1 MPDVVII
8 AGSKSDAYLVENGIK
23 KLNELGISYEVAY
36 ISAHR
41 EPKRLEEYVSKLVKR
56 GVKVVIAVAG
66 LSAHLPGVVSSLTEL
81 PVLGVPVD
89 TGPLNGLD
97 ALLSMV
103 QMPRG
108 VPVGTL
114 AIGKHGMINAVV
126 LASRILNLTKK

>member
-8 AGSKSDAYLVENGIK
+8 AGSKSDAPLVEYGIER
-23 KLNELGISYEVAY
+23 LNELGISYEVEF

-41 EPKRLEEYVSKLVKR
+41 EPDRLRKYVSQLTAR
-56 GVKVVIAVAG
+56 GVKVIIAVAG
-66 LSAHLPGVVSSLTEL
+66 LSAHLPGVVSSLTDL

-114 AIGKHGMINAVV
+114 AIGKHGMINAIE
-126 LASRILNLTKK
+126 LAFRILKLTWK

>member
-8 AGSKSDAYLVENGIK
+8 AGSKSDAPLVEHGVK
-23 KLNELGISYEVAY
+23 ELNELGISHEVVY

-41 EPKRLEEYVSKLVKR
+41 EPEKLREYVSQLPQR
-56 GVKVVIAVAG
+56 GVKVIIAVAG
-66 LSAHLPGVVSSLTEL
+66 LSAHLPGVVASLSEL

-97 ALLSMV
+97 ALLSIV

-114 AIGKHGMINAVV
+114 AIGKHGMINAVI
-126 LASRILNLTKK
+126 LAARILNLIRK